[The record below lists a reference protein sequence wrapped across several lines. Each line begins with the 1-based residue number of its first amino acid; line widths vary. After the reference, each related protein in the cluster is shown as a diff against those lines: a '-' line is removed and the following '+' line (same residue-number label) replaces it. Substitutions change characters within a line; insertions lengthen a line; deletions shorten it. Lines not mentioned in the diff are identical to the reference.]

1 MRLAIAE
8 GGRVKPAAPE
18 AQASLRILVK
28 PEAPA
33 ALLRGKEH
41 FLHAIEVTGN
51 ARLADEVMVLAR
63 NLRWDYEE
71 DLSRFVGDV
80 AAHRLA
86 GAARDFLAWQADSAR
101 RLASSFAEY
110 ATEEKKLVL
119 GRDELDSFAQAISRL
134 RDGVERL
141 EQRVRRLG

>member
-1 MRLAIAE
+1 MRLTIAE
-8 GGRVKPAAPE
+8 GGRVKPAVQD
-18 AQASLRILVK
+18 AQASLRVLVK

-86 GAARDFLAWQADSAR
+86 GAARDFLAWQADAAQ

-119 GRDELDSFAQAISRL
+119 RRDELDSFAQAIARL